1 LEEVLLSVHTRL
13 CLHPQTSIFLAGDE
27 YCAGNVI
34 AYNDLLMHE
43 WNALRRRLWRNTPN
57 AISVARLCATS
68 VLFASVLLHRVEV
81 FKWLLLACLL
91 SDILDGLIA
100 RTFHLTSKLGA
111 SLDSLADAVTMF
123 IGLFGVIIFQKPF
136 VLEHYPE
143 LLVAVVFYA
152 VEVIASLWRYG
163 RLSSFHTLLD
173 RVAAYMGGIFVMSL
187 FLWGYCGW
195 FFHLTVV
202 VYVVALSEEM
212 LLIYLLPE
220 WRSDV
225 GGMRRVL
232 AGNGVN
238 P

>member
-1 LEEVLLSVHTRL
+1 MKK
-13 CLHPQTSIFLAGDE
+13 G
-27 YCAGNVI
+27 
-34 AYNDLLMHE
+34 
-43 WNALRRRLWRNTPN
+43 NALRRRLWRNTPN
-57 AISVARLCATS
+57 AISIARLCATS
-68 VLFASVLLHRVEV
+68 VLFTSVLLHRVEV

-111 SLDSLADAVTMF
+111 SLDSIADAVTIL
-123 IGLFGVIIFQKPF
+123 IGLFGVFVFQRLF
-136 VLEHYPE
+136 VFEHYTE
-143 LLVAVVFYA
+143 LLLVVAFYA
-152 VEVIASLWRYG
+152 VELIASFWRYG

-173 RVAAYMGGIFVMSL
+173 RIAAYMGGIFVMSL
-187 FLWGYCGW
+187 FLWGCYAW
-195 FFHLTVV
+195 LFHLTVI

-225 GGMRRVL
+225 GGIYRVL
-232 AGNGVN
+232 TGNGAK